1 VAAWEEEIEGTAFLA
16 RTLLDESKL
25 IYRRED
31 GSGYAMVSDRCPHRF
46 APLHKGRREGDTVI
60 CPYHGLGF
68 DASGACV
75 RNPHGPVP
83 RIAKLTATPV
93 VARHGLLWFWPG
105 DPALADPREI
115 PDFSFLDG
123 QDVYRRHSQ
132 FTGNYELV
140 TDNLMD
146 LGHVDHLH
154 AQTFNT
160 GGAHARAKQDVKDGE
175 AGSIWSNWTIRDVPR
190 FPGFDAVFPPGEP
203 IDERL
208 EMRWQAPASMMLR
221 IRWMLSGRGVDE
233 ARHTV
238 VNPHIIT
245 PETATTSHYFW
256 TCDPTP
262 QSEAFARAVFDG
274 EDKPMIEAVQRSMG
288 DADFWD
294 LKPIMLKGDAGAV
307 LARRRLAKLRE
318 TEAGAA
324 KAAAPPVPAETRA
337 TS

>member
-1 VAAWEEEIEGTAFLA
+1 MAAYLRNAWYVGAWEDEIEGNAFLA
-16 RTLLDESKL
+16 RRLLNEAKL

-31 GSGYAMVSDRCPHRF
+31 GSGYAMVGDRCPHRF

-83 RIAKLTATPV
+83 RVAKLVATPV

-105 DPALADPREI
+105 DPGLADPASI

-132 FTGNYELV
+132 FTGNYELL

-154 AQTFNT
+154 SKTFNT
-160 GGAHARAKQDVKDGE
+160 GNAHQRAKQDVNE
-175 AGSIWSNWTIRDVPR
+175 AGDGAIWSNWTIRDAPR
-190 FPGFDAVFPPGEP
+190 FPGFDTIFPPGEA

-208 EMRWQAPASMMLR
+208 EMRWHAPASMMLR
-221 IRWMLSGRGVDE
+221 VRCMPGGHGVED
-233 ARHTV
+233 ARFTT

-262 QSEAFARAVFDG
+262 DSETFALAVFDG
-274 EDKPMIEAVQRSMG
+274 EDKPMIEAVQNAMG
-288 DADFWD
+288 DDDFWD
-294 LKPIMLKGDAGAV
+294 LKPVILKGDAGAI
-307 LARRRLAKLRE
+307 LARRRLDKLRE
-318 TEAGAA
+318 IEANGVNA
-324 KAAAPPVPAETRA
+324 V
-337 TS
+337 S